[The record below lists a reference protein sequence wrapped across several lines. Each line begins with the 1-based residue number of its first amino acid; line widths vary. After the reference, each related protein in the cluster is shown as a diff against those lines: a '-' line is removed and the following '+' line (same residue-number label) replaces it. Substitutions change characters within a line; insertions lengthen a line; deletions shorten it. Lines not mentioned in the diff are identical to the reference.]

1 HLVHEGNLGGEEGIG
16 RVLAG
21 LASGLPL
28 ADAVLLGNAVA
39 SWVVGHRGGD
49 CAPTREELLLAHK
62 NV

>member
-1 HLVHEGNLGGEEGIG
+1 
-16 RVLAG
+16 
-21 LASGLPL
+21 
-28 ADAVLLGNAVA
+28 